1 MPLKIKRILAAWIDF
16 MICMTGAIMI
26 GRIISEPFSIF
37 QDNVIFIAV
46 TMIAYVVMFF
56 GFLLSK
62 DRLFGNA
69 SIGKK
74 RFGLKIISTDDQ
86 TLSNKILF
94 QRNHRTLWTW
104 EAYPF
109 MILYDNKSG
118 GDIDYNTMV
127 VDTTIRDKKEE

>member
-1 MPLKIKRILAAWIDF
+1 MTLKIKRTLAAWIDF
-16 MICMTGAIMI
+16 AICMTGALMI
-26 GRIISEPFSIF
+26 GRIISEPFSKF
-37 QDNVIFIAV
+37 QDSVIFIAIA
-46 TMIAYVVMFF
+46 MIAYVVMFF

-74 RFGLKIISTDDQ
+74 ILGLKIISTDDQ

-104 EAYPF
+104 GAYPF

-118 GDIDYNTMV
+118 GDIDYNTAV
-127 VDTTIRDKKEE
+127 VDTTIRNKKEE

>member
-1 MPLKIKRILAAWIDF
+1 MTLKIKRILVAWIDF

-26 GRIISEPFSIF
+26 GRIISEPFSKF
-37 QDNVIFIAV
+37 QDSVIFIAIA
-46 TMIAYVVMFF
+46 MIAYVVMFF

-74 RFGLKIISTDDQ
+74 ILGLKIISTDDQ

-104 EAYPF
+104 GAYPF

-118 GDIDYNTMV
+118 GDIDYNTAV
-127 VDTTIRDKKEE
+127 VDTTIRNKKEE